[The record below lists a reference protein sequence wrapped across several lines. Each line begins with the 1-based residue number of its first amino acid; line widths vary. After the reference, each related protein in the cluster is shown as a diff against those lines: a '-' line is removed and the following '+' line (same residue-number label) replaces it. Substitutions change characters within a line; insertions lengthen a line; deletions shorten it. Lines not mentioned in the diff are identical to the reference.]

1 MANGATVFIIVQT
14 ILAITMKTVIENI
27 VLIISVLFT

>member
-14 ILAITMKTVIENI
+14 ILAIIMKTVIENI